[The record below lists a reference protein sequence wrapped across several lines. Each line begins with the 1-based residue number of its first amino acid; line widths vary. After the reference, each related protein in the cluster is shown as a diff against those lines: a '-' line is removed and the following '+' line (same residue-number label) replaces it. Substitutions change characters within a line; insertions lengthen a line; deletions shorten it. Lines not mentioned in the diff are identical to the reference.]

1 MALPEQIEAP
11 LALVMRE
18 AVTNIHRHARATRAS
33 VVLSIDGNGIH
44 MQISDNGRGGL
55 AAHGNGVSGMRERVR
70 ALGGSLSID
79 SPPRRGTVL
88 SIHVPLATRAPA
100 ALPVQA
106 SGVQPSRR
114 PAAGS
119 AA

>member
-1 MALPEQIEAP
+1 
-11 LALVMRE
+11 
-18 AVTNIHRHARATRAS
+18 
-33 VVLSIDGNGIH
+33 
-44 MQISDNGRGGL
+44 
-55 AAHGNGVSGMRERVR
+55 VR
-70 ALGGSLSID
+70 ALGGTLSID

-100 ALPVQA
+100 AVPVQA
-106 SGVQPSRR
+106 SEFQAPRL